1 MGARAVEAY
10 VPIQATGSAS
20 SKVIGVLEIYLPY
33 APIAHSFAASNRA
46 MTALIMLG
54 LILLWIALS
63 AISWSVTRRLRRSNA
78 ENEHMALHD
87 LLTDL
92 PNRAL
97 FVDRAGHAIAAARRS
112 SQPVGIA
119 IVDLDRFKEV
129 NDTLGH
135 HNGDDYLCRIATH
148 LAEILRPGDTIARL
162 GGDEFGLVLPG
173 VDAEH
178 ARPILDRVLHTLAA
192 DIDVAGVP
200 VSSEASIG
208 IAFWPID
215 GTEVTDLLQ
224 RADLAVHAAKETHQ
238 AILEYSADLA
248 HFSPAR
254 LALVSQLRHAIA
266 ADELVLHYQ
275 PKLDLKTNRI
285 VSVEA
290 LLRWQH
296 PTRGLLVPADFLE
309 IAEST
314 GLIDPLTDWVLDHA
328 LAQLA
333 LWHAQGLIIDVAV
346 NISARNL
353 RNESLAGNVFRCLS
367 EHGVEPEH
375 LEIEITETA
384 LIADPRRAQVQLQ
397 RLRDHGVRVSLDD
410 FGQGYTSLAQL
421 GSLPLAELKIDRS
434 FVAGMLTNANDRT
447 IVSTVIDLGHKFGLE
462 VVAEGAE
469 SADILERAGGA
480 RVATRRRDS
489 RSRPRCPPTS
499 CRPGSATTTATRSR
513 PRRRRA
519 PSRGHTRAEPTAA
532 VRPAVVFE
540 TSIEAVRSSISTRAS
555 IASPAT
561 TMPTKRRSTSPCSR
575 KSSPHSSSRM
585 SYAGPAT
592 CTPCATRPG
601 MPSVAAVSASEW
613 KLPRREYARTS
624 SSVTVERR
632 AVLGHARVQ
641 RRGRCERD
649 PRVPQRLRRYVGGR
663 HARLDVDV
671 VTTALLVAVADHTGG
686 DQLAVGRRARGGT
699 PAAGGSGSS
708 RREP

>member
-1 MGARAVEAY
+1 MERRAGGLRLFGWYVLASAIPIAFLGVGLANQYQHQMNERALDQAAGEAEAIANAGLEPVLAGRDLAKPLTTTERAQLVATTQPLMRSGSVLRLRLRDTNGVVVFDAAKPNAPRHGDPDDEVEEAAHGEIVRKLTRLNADAVDARVAEGARAVEAY
-10 VPIQATGSAS
+10 VPVQATGSAS

-33 APIAHSFAASNRA
+33 APIAHSFAASNRS

-112 SQPVGIA
+112 SRPVGIA

-135 HNGDDYLCRIATH
+135 HNGDDYLRRIATH
-148 LAEILRPGDTIARL
+148 LAEVLRPGDTIARL

-215 GTEVTDLLQ
+215 GTEITDLLQ

-254 LALVSQLRHAIA
+254 LALVSQLRHAIG

-314 GLIDPLTDWVLDHA
+314 GLIDPLTDWVLEHA

-333 LWHAQGLIIDVAV
+333 LWHTRGLIIDVAV

-353 RNESLAGNVFRCLS
+353 RNEGLAENVFRFLS
-367 EHGVEPEH
+367 ECGVEPEH

-421 GSLPLAELKIDRS
+421 GSLPLDELKIDRS

-447 IVSTVIDLGHKFGLE
+447 IVSTVIDLGHKFGLD

-469 SADILERAGGA
+469 SADILSALVALGCDTAQGFALAPALPADELSTWISHYERTTF
-480 RVATRRRDS
+480 ATTAPASAES
-489 RSRPRCPPTS
+489 RS
-499 CRPGSATTTATRSR
+499 
-513 PRRRRA
+513 
-519 PSRGHTRAEPTAA
+519 HTR
-532 VRPAVVFE
+532 
-540 TSIEAVRSSISTRAS
+540 
-555 IASPAT
+555 
-561 TMPTKRRSTSPCSR
+561 
-575 KSSPHSSSRM
+575 
-585 SYAGPAT
+585 
-592 CTPCATRPG
+592 
-601 MPSVAAVSASEW
+601 
-613 KLPRREYARTS
+613 
-624 SSVTVERR
+624 
-632 AVLGHARVQ
+632 
-641 RRGRCERD
+641 
-649 PRVPQRLRRYVGGR
+649 
-663 HARLDVDV
+663 
-671 VTTALLVAVADHTGG
+671 
-686 DQLAVGRRARGGT
+686 
-699 PAAGGSGSS
+699 
-708 RREP
+708 

>member
-1 MGARAVEAY
+1 MARRASGLRLFGWYVLASAIPIALLGLGLSNQYQHQMNKRALDQAASEADAIANAGIEPVLAGRSLNEPLTKSDRAKLVDTTQPLMRSGSVLRLRLRDTKGTVVFDASKPNLGPHGDPDDEAEEAADGEVVRKLTRLNEDDVDANDQVGARAVEAY
-10 VPIQATGSAS
+10 IPVNATGAAS
-20 SKVIGVLEIYLPY
+20 SRVIGVLEIYLPY
-33 APIAHSFAASNRA
+33 APIAASFASSNRA

-54 LILLWIALS
+54 LVLLWLALS
-63 AISWSVTRRLRRSNA
+63 AISWSVTRRLRISNA
-78 ENEHMALHD
+78 ENEHLALHD
-87 LLTDL
+87 LLTGL

-97 FVDRAGHAIAAARRS
+97 FGDRAGHAIAAARRCS
-112 SQPVGIA
+112 RPVGIA
-119 IVDLDRFKEV
+119 IVNLDRFKEV

-135 HNGDDYLCRIATH
+135 HNGDDYLCRIAEQI
-148 LAEILRPGDTIARL
+148 AEVLRPGDTVARL
-162 GGDEFGLVLPG
+162 GGDEFGLVLPN
-173 VDAEH
+173 VDAAA
-178 ARPILDRVLHTLAA
+178 ARPILERVLQTLAA
-192 DIDVAGVP
+192 DVDVAGVP

-208 IAFWPID
+208 IAFWPVD
-215 GTEVTDLLQ
+215 GTEVTELLQ

-254 LALVSQLRHAIA
+254 LALVSQLRHAIG

-333 LWHAQGLIIDVAV
+333 DWHQQGLMIDVAV

-353 RNESLAGNVFRCLS
+353 RNEGLAENVFRHLD
-367 EHGVEPEH
+367 EHRVDPQH
-375 LEIEITETA
+375 LEVEITETA

-447 IVSTVIDLGHKFGLE
+447 IVSTVIDLGHKFGLA

-469 SADILERAGGA
+469 SADILGALVALGCDTAQGFALAPALPSDELTTWIGQYERNAFA
-480 RVATRRRDS
+480 
-489 RSRPRCPPTS
+489 
-499 CRPGSATTTATRSR
+499 
-513 PRRRRA
+513 
-519 PSRGHTRAEPTAA
+519 TAA
-532 VRPAVVFE
+532 
-540 TSIEAVRSSISTRAS
+540 
-555 IASPAT
+555 
-561 TMPTKRRSTSPCSR
+561 PT
-575 KSSPHSSSRM
+575 
-585 SYAGPAT
+585 
-592 CTPCATRPG
+592 
-601 MPSVAAVSASEW
+601 
-613 KLPRREYARTS
+613 
-624 SSVTVERR
+624 VT
-632 AVLGHARVQ
+632 
-641 RRGRCERD
+641 D
-649 PRVPQRLRRYVGGR
+649 
-663 HARLDVDV
+663 
-671 VTTALLVAVADHTGG
+671 
-686 DQLAVGRRARGGT
+686 
-699 PAAGGSGSS
+699 
-708 RREP
+708 

>member
-1 MGARAVEAY
+1 MERRASGLRLFGWYVLASAIPIAFLGFGLSNQYQHQMDKRALDQAASEADAIANAGIEPVLAGRDLAHALSKGERADLVATTQPLLKSGSVLRLRLRDKTGTVAFDAAKPNEARHGERDDEVEQAAAGHIVRKLTRLNADEVDAHSQVGARAVEAY
-10 VPIQATGSAS
+10 IPVHAPGTQT
-20 SKVIGVLEIYLPY
+20 KVIGVLEIYLPY

-135 HNGDDYLCRIATH
+135 HNGDDYLCRIATY

-254 LALVSQLRHAIA
+254 LALVSQLRHAIG

-353 RNESLAGNVFRCLS
+353 RNESLAENVFRSLS
-367 EHGVEPEH
+367 EHDVEPEH

-421 GSLPLAELKIDRS
+421 GSLPLTELKIDRS

-469 SADILERAGGA
+469 SADILSAL
-480 RVATRRRDS
+480 VALGCDTAQGFALAPALPADELSTWISHYDRN
-489 RSRPRCPPTS
+489 TF
-499 CRPGSATTTATRSR
+499 ATT
-513 PRRRRA
+513 A
-519 PSRGHTRAEPTAA
+519 PAGAEP
-532 VRPAVVFE
+532 
-540 TSIEAVRSSISTRAS
+540 RS
-555 IASPAT
+555 
-561 TMPTKRRSTSPCSR
+561 
-575 KSSPHSSSRM
+575 
-585 SYAGPAT
+585 
-592 CTPCATRPG
+592 
-601 MPSVAAVSASEW
+601 
-613 KLPRREYARTS
+613 
-624 SSVTVERR
+624 
-632 AVLGHARVQ
+632 HAR
-641 RRGRCERD
+641 
-649 PRVPQRLRRYVGGR
+649 
-663 HARLDVDV
+663 
-671 VTTALLVAVADHTGG
+671 
-686 DQLAVGRRARGGT
+686 
-699 PAAGGSGSS
+699 
-708 RREP
+708 